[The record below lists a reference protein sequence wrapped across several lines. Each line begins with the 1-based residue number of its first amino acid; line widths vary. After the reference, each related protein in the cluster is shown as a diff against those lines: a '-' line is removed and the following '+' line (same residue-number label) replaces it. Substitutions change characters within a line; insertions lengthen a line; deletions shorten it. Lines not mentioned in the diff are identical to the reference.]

1 MCICNT
7 AVLMIYLEREST
19 SNLSASSIIPVWT
32 WIKYPTPSTFW
43 RATDTTLQ
51 NFIILPGGQIQ
62 FTDCWNFYHGA
73 HLTLAVL
80 ESTESFPSNLTLCKH
95 KKVKEKKT
103 FSLLDEWTPEER
115 TTLGSIQ
122 EDSLNGNYDERTSS
136 LRAWKCLDFSM
147 LCELNCRW
155 KNVRERK
162 NVFSGK
168 LQAFRWSSQTR
179 SRMFVLMLL

>member
-73 HLTLAVL
+73 QLTLAVL
-80 ESTESFPSNLTLCKH
+80 EHRKFPLKLNFVQTQESEGKKLFLCSTF
-95 KKVKEKKT
+95 
-103 FSLLDEWTPEER
+103 EWTPEER

-136 LRAWKCLDFSM
+136 LRA
-147 LCELNCRW
+147 E
-155 KNVRERK
+155 NVLISRCYVSSTADER
-162 NVFSGK
+162 
-168 LQAFRWSSQTR
+168 
-179 SRMFVLMLL
+179 M